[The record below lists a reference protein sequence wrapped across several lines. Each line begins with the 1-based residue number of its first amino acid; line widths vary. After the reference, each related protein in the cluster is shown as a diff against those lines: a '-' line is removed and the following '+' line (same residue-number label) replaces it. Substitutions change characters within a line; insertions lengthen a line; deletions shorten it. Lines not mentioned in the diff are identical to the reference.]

1 MMQVQHCAMHNAPVC
16 RDFLVYADKSMACAR
31 RRGVAANC
39 EAMHRRRSMGNRLA
53 LVTGGNGG
61 IGTEICKRLAAAGC
75 QVVTTCVDP
84 EKEGIAQWQAELR
97 EAGYEVDWVQC
108 DVSSFSACE
117 EMARELESTRGGV
130 DILVNAAGITRDAFL
145 HKMEPEQWQA
155 VINVNLGSAF
165 NVSRQFITGMRERG
179 FGRIVNIA
187 SVNGQTG
194 QFGQT
199 NYSAAKAG
207 MHGFTMALAKEGAPK
222 GVTVNTVSPGYI
234 RTSMTEAI
242 PEKVRD
248 AIIAQVPAGRMGDP
262 EEVAR
267 VVAFLAADESA
278 YINGAN
284 LPVNG
289 ALFCSF

>member
-1 MMQVQHCAMHNAPVC
+1 M
-16 RDFLVYADKSMACAR
+16 S
-31 RRGVAANC
+31 
-39 EAMHRRRSMGNRLA
+39 NRVA

-61 IGTEICKRLAAAGC
+61 IGTEICKQLADGGRR
-75 QVVTTCVDP
+75 VVTTCVDP
-84 EKEGIAQWQAELR
+84 EKEGIEAWQAAWR
-97 EAGYEVDWVQC
+97 EEGYDFGWVQC
-108 DVSSFSACE
+108 DVSDFDACAAMAE
-117 EMARELESTRGGV
+117 EVESEYGV
-130 DILVNAAGITRDAFL
+130 VEVLINVAGITRDAFL
-145 HKMEPEQWQA
+145 HKMDVESWQA

-165 NVSRQFITGMRERG
+165 NVTRQFVEKMRERG
-179 FGRIVNIA
+179 FGRVVNIS

-207 MHGFTMALAKEGAPK
+207 IHGFTMALAKEGAPK
-222 GVTVNTVSPGYI
+222 GVTVNTVSPGYV

-242 PEKVRD
+242 PEKVRES
-248 AIIAQVPAGRMGDP
+248 IVSQIPAGRMGEP
-262 EEVAR
+262 EEIAR

-284 LPVNG
+284 IPVNG